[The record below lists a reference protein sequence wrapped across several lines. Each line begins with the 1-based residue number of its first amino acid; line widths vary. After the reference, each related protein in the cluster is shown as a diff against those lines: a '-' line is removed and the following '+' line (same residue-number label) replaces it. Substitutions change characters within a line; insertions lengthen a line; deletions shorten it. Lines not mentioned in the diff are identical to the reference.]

1 MPSARGGEISA
12 ILYEGELDASNTRR
26 VLNTTETVP
35 FIHLFTNFAKR
46 LD

>member
-1 MPSARGGEISA
+1 MPSARGGEIRA

-35 FIHLFTNFAKR
+35 FIYLFTNFAKR

>member
-1 MPSARGGEISA
+1 MPSARGGEISV

-26 VLNTTETVP
+26 ALNTTETVP
-35 FIHLFTNFAKR
+35 FIRLFTNFAKR